1 MSCVEAQREVR
12 DDSLQKVNYGAGQF
26 DRSPR
31 YGPYEDVV
39 FDGRDWGANAGLER
53 GTGRVYRRKRGKQ
66 DDAKYQV
73 RKYVAAMLSYMVLYV
88 CPNLQGAKYTKYR
101 SLESD
106 GA

>member
-66 DDAKYQV
+66 DDAKYQLASLMREAHHPIGTPSTSPV
-73 RKYVAAMLSYMVLYV
+73 
-88 CPNLQGAKYTKYR
+88 YR
-101 SLESD
+101 SAQAISPSLPSPTR
-106 GA
+106 